1 MDRAHLVM
9 RLLPEKLAM
18 AQLPDF
24 GQVADEVESWLKESP
39 PRPEE
44 LSHGN

>member
-9 RLLPEKLAM
+9 RLLPEKLVV

-24 GQVADEVESWLKESP
+24 GQVADEVGSWLKELP

-44 LSHGN
+44 LSRGN